1 MGMRVIA
8 GSAKGRRLKSPAIGT
23 RPMTDAMKESLFS
36 SLGDLRGLR
45 VLDLYAGSG
54 SLGLEALSRGARKS
68 IFVEKEHEAIA
79 KLELN
84 VQATGFGQKCQIEW
98 VDVKSLLA
106 RPADE
111 RMDLIFVDPP
121 YNMAVPQVRADL
133 ESIVMGGWLADEGR
147 VIVHRPHKEAQLK
160 PFGLVTETVPVVAPA
175 GTVTVSCVVVAAVT
189 VPVAPPPKR
198 TVFEP
203 GVALNFVP

>member
-23 RPMTDAMKESLFS
+23 RPMTDAMKESLF
-36 SLGDLRGLR
+36 
-45 VLDLYAGSG
+45 
-54 SLGLEALSRGARKS
+54 
-68 IFVEKEHEAIA
+68 
-79 KLELN
+79 
-84 VQATGFGQKCQIEW
+84 
-98 VDVKSLLA
+98 A

-147 VIVHRPHKEAQLK
+147 VVVHRPHKEAQLK
-160 PFGLVTETVPVVAPA
+160 PFGLATEAEKHY
-175 GTVTVSCVVVAAVT
+175 GQS
-189 VPVAPPPKR
+189 R
-198 TVFEP
+198 ILIFRHEDE
-203 GVALNFVP
+203 